1 MKLPDQKMGYMCLT
15 ESCISVMADSRYT
28 REITLTLMPKQLTGK
43 NTFHSMARVFLQNQ
57 QVNEQTSDS
66 VNIPVGSDKSLKL
79 TETECV
85 KLTQSLSFEKPKQRP
100 RPNRKTNA
108 N

>member
-1 MKLPDQKMGYMCLT
+1 MPDRIMH
-15 ESCISVMADSRYT
+15 ISDGGQSIHEGENNVDINAETTD
-28 REITLTLMPKQLTGK
+28 GK
-43 NTFHSMARVFLQNQ
+43 NTFHSMTSVFLQNQ

-66 VNIPVGSDKSLKL
+66 AHIPVGSDKSLKL

-85 KLTQSLSFEKPKQRP
+85 KLTQSLPFEKPKQRP
-100 RPNRKTNA
+100 EPNRKTNA